1 MVDKIVPQSCNA
13 ALLIVVFRFHTKV
26 CDENTEDYKRFN
38 ISLGDNSILEPKADL
53 CSAKES
59 WWSDSACPRAVV
71 NTMAPLLVSK
81 MITRAF
87 LQPIITLLRWGFVET
102 SKAKSS
108 VFSTLAS
115 QMMS

>member
-1 MVDKIVPQSCNA
+1 LNVCFS
-13 ALLIVVFRFHTKV
+13 RRSTTTKV
-26 CDENTEDYKRFN
+26 CDDSTEDYKLFN
-38 ISLGDNSILEPKADL
+38 ISLGDNPILEPKADL

-87 LQPIITLLRWGFVET
+87 LQPIITLLRRGLIKQARPNLL
-102 SKAKSS
+102 S
-108 VFSTLAS
+108 LAS